1 MNEDI
6 EILEK
11 NPYQNL
17 QILDDKKQELE
28 KLREHK
34 LRGHLIISR
43 LKWLEDGEKPTKYF
57 CNLEKRNFTE
67 KTIRKLKLANGATLI
82 NQKQILKTIREF
94 YAKLFEKKD

>member
-1 MNEDI
+1 MKEDI
-6 EILEK
+6 ETLEK
-11 NPYQNL
+11 IPFQNV

-34 LRGHLIISR
+34 LRGFLIRSR

-67 KTIRKLKLANGATLI
+67 KTIRKLKLANGSTLI
-82 NQKQILKTIREF
+82 DQKQILKTV
-94 YAKLFEKKD
+94 